1 MIEFQANWMAF
12 WIAPQTAR
20 TMFRNVSER
29 FHAVTMAAAR
39 RPRTVITMPIGLARR
54 TRFSAF
60 WATVSAL
67 VATVDATV
75 AAVLAAFAAA
85 SRTYR
90 PTIAVVSAMFRTFAA
105 ALAMLAFVFA
115 TNAAVEA
122 LSAPALAASADSRSD
137 TAVTCALLFLPVYTS
152 SVAWV
157 ASSLWLNLAATVG
170 SARGSMSIVG
180 TRTAAVIFAS

>member
-60 WATVSAL
+60 WATVNAL
-67 VATVDATV
+67 VAAVDATV

-105 ALAMLAFVFA
+105 ALAQIGRASRRGGVA
-115 TNAAVEA
+115 NAEVDR
-122 LSAPALAASADSRSD
+122 ASKHKS
-137 TAVTCALLFLPVYTS
+137 
-152 SVAWV
+152 
-157 ASSLWLNLAATVG
+157 
-170 SARGSMSIVG
+170 
-180 TRTAAVIFAS
+180 